1 MMNAYED
8 LKATYVGDPVVKWSK
23 AKARR
28 TKKNKDEASTD
39 SAIIE
44 SSEKQEFDARDAI
57 LVWPIDNNSPPN
69 IIYFDGGPGEEWVGF
84 MPKLVDA
91 YNDWM
96 LFRISNINL
105 LRFEFHL
112 YSCNE
117 SQWIEVSL
125 GAFASSSIQV
135 ACRDQCQVLNWK
147 ITRKFLKTSDTSTS
161 TAAQNVEIISND
173 YPAIRVAWKLSDFQ
187 TGQSQCKKILS
198 GQIDFPYY
206 PNAIIKSE
214 VYTSRMCLV
223 ILHDATKGEEEICN
237 GTFKALLSLFALG
250 KLSSNNSPEFLF
262 DAKDYEQLLPID
274 SSEQARILWTRTIGN
289 NTVTKL
295 YSEKLIIVQ
304 NVKKYDILDARNGD
318 LLRSIVCSHHSNLV
332 PLLGSLCAMFDGEF
346 KKNYLVDMHTGLIC
360 KPSARLISRQM
371 EDGPQPFS
379 NRDRYLKRFK
389 YYASNAIVG
398 RINMNNGAYE
408 AFIL

>member
-1 MMNAYED
+1 MISILSAPDIIRHIHFICGTNRFVVAGVMMNAYED

-69 IIYFDGGPGEEWVGF
+69 IIYFDGGPGEEWV
-84 MPKLVDA
+84 
-91 YNDWM
+91 
-96 LFRISNINL
+96 
-105 LRFEFHL
+105 
-112 YSCNE
+112 
-117 SQWIEVSL
+117 EVSL
-125 GAFASSSIQV
+125 DAFASSSIQV

-214 VYTSRMCLV
+214 IYTSRMCLV

-274 SSEQARILWTRTIGN
+274 SSEQGRILWTRTIGN

-332 PLLGSLCAMFDGEF
+332 PLLGSLCAMFNGEF

-371 EDGPQPFS
+371 EDIS
-379 NRDRYLKRFK
+379 AIFK
-389 YYASNAIVG
+389 S
-398 RINMNNGAYE
+398 R
-408 AFIL
+408 